1 MDESVLVLRILFI
14 MRVVVLAGVPG
25 SRARGALS
33 PFVMHCT
40 IGDVPDGW
48 QVKIVPVLSDKT
60 MKRKA
65 FCHENFQKPAWRIF
79 LPAFP

>member
-14 MRVVVLAGVPG
+14 ACAFRVAGFLP

-40 IGDVPDGW
+40 IGDVPDGV
-48 QVKIVPVLSDKT
+48 QAKIVAGLSDKM
-60 MKRKA
+60 MKNKG
-65 FCHENFQKPAWRIF
+65 FCHENFH
-79 LPAFP
+79 